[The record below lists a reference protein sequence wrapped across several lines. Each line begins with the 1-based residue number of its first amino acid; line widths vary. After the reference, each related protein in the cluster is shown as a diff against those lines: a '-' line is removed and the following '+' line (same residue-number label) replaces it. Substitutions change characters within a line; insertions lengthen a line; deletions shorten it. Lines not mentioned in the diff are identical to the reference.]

1 VRAHYGERGDV
12 AVLNAVGGLFF
23 HLGKHVADNLW
34 GIVGRLWG
42 TRDLLMSMLVLERLF
57 VKRRVI
63 R

>member
-1 VRAHYGERGDV
+1 MRAHYGERGDV

-42 TRDLLMSMLVLERLF
+42 TRDLLVSMLVLDGSLW
-57 VKRRVI
+57 KNI
-63 R
+63 